1 MMPVPTIVST
11 SVTPDCRWVRLLE
24 IWKLS
29 VLRSPRLR
37 VVTQALG
44 VRHVRSIDIVVQAIE
59 RNRVFKAECRF

>member
-24 IWKLS
+24 IWKPS
-29 VLRSPRLR
+29 VLRSLRLR